1 VPGALDASLPAV
13 VACLDAALKAAACL
27 DAALPAAA
35 AAIEAATLET
45 VEIPSVYLEAAEKS
59 LGASR
64 DTGTKW
70 SRSGREG
77 VLCKST
83 MTRWG

>member
-1 VPGALDASLPAV
+1 MPGALDASLPAV

-35 AAIEAATLET
+35 AAIQAATLET

-64 DTGTKW
+64 DTGTK
-70 SRSGREG
+70 GVGLGEG